1 MAVFLL
7 LAAALLLA
15 FANGANDNFKGF
27 ATVWGAGTLSFRAA
41 SLWAAIATAA
51 GSVASFVLAQG
62 LIRQFSGKGLVSDTV
77 VADPNFLAAVAVGAA
92 VTVLGAT
99 RLALPISTTHALI
112 GGLVGAGIAAGS
124 LNAGALAILFVA
136 PLLLSPLVSAALG
149 FAAQAIVGLRLD
161 RKDCLCIIEGDG
173 AAVAGESLAF
183 SQTGAVIAVL
193 AHAETCERVVQPH
206 LRFSV
211 SAMLDRVHIASAAIV
226 CFARSVNDTPKL
238 AALLFAAQGLG
249 GAGPSVLTG
258 IAMVAGG
265 LFFSRRVAETMSLK
279 LNRLDPSQGLL
290 ANLVTSALV
299 LSASTFALPVST
311 THVAVGAIT
320 GAGARAGT
328 LDWSAVRHV
337 LLSWVAT
344 LPAAAL
350 CAWLAFRSLAG

>member
-1 MAVFLL
+1 MSVFM

-27 ATVWGAGTLSFRAA
+27 ATIWGARTLSFRTA

-51 GSVASFVLAQG
+51 GSVASVVLAQG

-99 RLALPISTTHALI
+99 RLALPISTTHALV
-112 GGLVGAGIAAGS
+112 GGLLGAGLAAGS
-124 LNAGALAILFVA
+124 VNAGALAALFVA
-136 PLLLSPLVSAALG
+136 PLLLSPLVSAALA
-149 FAAQAIVGLRLD
+149 FAAQAIAGPRLGK
-161 RKDCLCIIEGDG
+161 KDCLCIIEGD
-173 AAVAGESLAF
+173 AAVVGGYSLAY
-183 SQTGAVIAVL
+183 SQTGAVSAVL
-193 AHAETCERVVQPH
+193 AHAETCERAVQPH

-249 GAGPSVLTG
+249 GAGPSVFTG

-299 LSASTFALPVST
+299 LSASMFALPVST

-337 LLSWVAT
+337 LASWVAT

-350 CAWLAFRSLAG
+350 CAWLAFRGLAG

>member
-27 ATVWGAGTLSFRAA
+27 ATVWGARTLSFRAA

-51 GSVASFVLAQG
+51 GSVASVVLAQG
-62 LIRQFSGKGLVSDTV
+62 LIRQFSGKGLVSDTI

-92 VTVLGAT
+92 VTVSGAT
-99 RLALPISTTHALI
+99 RLALPISTTHALV
-112 GGLVGAGIAAGS
+112 GGLLGAGLAAGS
-124 LNAGALAILFVA
+124 VNAGALAALFVA
-136 PLLLSPLVSAALG
+136 PLLLSPFASAALA
-149 FAAQAIVGLRLD
+149 FAAQAVMGPRLRQT
-161 RKDCLCIIEGDG
+161 DCLCLIEGARASAG
-173 AAVAGESLAF
+173 GGPLALARATAVS
-183 SQTGAVIAVL
+183 AVVAR
-193 AHAETCERVVQPH
+193 AETCERIVQPH

-211 SAMLDRVHIASAAIV
+211 GAILDRVHIASAAIV

-249 GAGPSVLTG
+249 GAGPSILTG
-258 IAMVAGG
+258 VAMVSGG

-320 GAGARAGT
+320 GAGVRAGT
-328 LDWSAVRHV
+328 LDWSAVRQV